1 MSPDLREP
9 NIYLLGFMGAG
20 KSTVGPLLARKLATR
35 FYDLDSLIEDAE
47 KSTVRR
53 IFETK
58 GENYF
63 RQKETEL
70 LIPLTNLRNS
80 VVALGGGTFVQEAN
94 RALIRA
100 TGISVW
106 LDVPLS
112 LIQKRIQDPLSRPL
126 FRSPR
131 EMEALFQQRL
141 PFYQMADMEIKIGSE
156 SAEQIAERIFAR
168 IRQEL

>member
-1 MSPDLREP
+1 VSPDLREP